1 MAQALR
7 VFIKFFCKHF
17 TQISEYEVFKTYDPS
32 IRSKEAASR
41 QYRIEPE
48 AVLRHAM
55 ESNDKIGAH
64 YESFAELVRS
74 KTRDGREAVARALEV
89 DARRVSEELEQ
100 CSQLFDEIDLWN
112 HLKCEFLRDEAFRRD
127 FNRALQDDGLMQNCA
142 ALWGY
147 VDEKMEALNGALA
160 DDIETVMEA
169 QCAALTAC
177 VYASLTGSIAIRQDM
192 GEPLDQTP
200 IMRSSPTDTR
210 KQSTDQNTT
219 AQLQG
224 IEFFGS
230 DIASWSTHTED
241 TRESGTL
248 FAPLYRFAAEQGARI
263 GRDDHVWCA
272 ADGHIPVV
280 TSADYV
286 SRHQCEIF
294 YENGQWFITDVGPDG
309 AGSKNGTLVTSADPN
324 TPPKIL
330 SGETCPLKHG
340 DLICINPNK
349 IVPREYGA
357 DNYTWRTNE
366 AGENFRFELV
376 PKMTRVHKSLKA

>member
-1 MAQALR
+1 MAQAFR
-7 VFIKFFCKHF
+7 MFIKIFCKHF
-17 TQISEYEVFKTYDPS
+17 AQISEYEVFKTYDPS

-41 QYRIEPE
+41 QYRIGPE

-55 ESNDKIGAH
+55 ESNDEIGTH
-64 YESFAELVRS
+64 YESFAELVRNR
-74 KTRDGREAVARALEV
+74 TRDGREAVARVLEA
-89 DARRVSEELEQ
+89 DTRRVREKLEQ
-100 CSQLFDEIDLWN
+100 DSRLFDEIDLWN
-112 HLKCEFLRDEAFRRD
+112 HLKCGFLRDEAFRRN

-147 VDEKMEALNGALA
+147 VDEKMEALNGAFA

-169 QCAALTAC
+169 QCAALAAC
-177 VYASLTGSIAIRQDM
+177 VYASLTGSTAIRQDM

-210 KQSTDQNTT
+210 KRSTDQNTT

-224 IEFFGS
+224 IEFFGV
-230 DIASWSTHTED
+230 DITSWSAHTGD

-248 FAPLYRFAAEQGARI
+248 FAPLYRFTAEQGARI
-263 GRDDHVWCA
+263 GREDYAWCA
-272 ADGHIPVV
+272 ANGHVPVL

-294 YENGQWFITDVGPDG
+294 YENGQWLITDVGPG
-309 AGSKNGTLVTSADPN
+309 GEGSTNGTLVTSADPN

-357 DNYTWRTNE
+357 DNYTWRTDE
-366 AGENFRFELV
+366 AGENYRFELV
-376 PKMTRVHKSLKA
+376 PQKTRAHKPRKA